1 MVHSEKIKQL
11 IRQAETGDFLIK
23 VRNEMGLSLD
33 KVGERLGVSKNTL
46 SVLERGLKVPSDRLI
61 RQISDFYGIEEPVLF
76 GMLGK
81 VPLTAREELENN
93 NTLQRILYDIGKSS
107 LADEQKTAVYNAMY
121 KHFKSIT

>member
-1 MVHSEKIKQL
+1 MEHSEKVKQL

-23 VRNEMGLSLD
+23 ARNEMGLSLD

-46 SVLERGLKVPSDRLI
+46 SVLERGLKVPSDRLL

-93 NTLQRILYDIGKSS
+93 NTLQRILYEIGKSP
-107 LADEQKTAVYNAMY
+107 LTEKQKSEVYDAMY
-121 KHFKSIT
+121 KLFKNIT